1 MDTRTAQRRSCRVT
15 PCGCPPPPNNRRRG
29 RAGTSPAPTKTR
41 IDGHSHRTAQIMW
54 GRSEVPL
61 SCGTLP
67 RIIVNLNHCKGATAS
82 DCVVITDSLT
92 RVHGDATALSGL
104 TLLVQEHSIF
114 GFPGTNGAGKSRR

>member
-1 MDTRTAQRRSCRVT
+1 M
-15 PCGCPPPPNNRRRG
+15 
-29 RAGTSPAPTKTR
+29 
-41 IDGHSHRTAQIMW
+41 
-54 GRSEVPL
+54 

-114 GFPGTNGAGKSRR
+114 GFPGPIGAGKTTAMRLLFGLSFSSATVPSYANLTRR